1 KTFTPCMSSVTSVRA
16 AWVNSGNVNEGELL
30 SVEMSVPPTEGMLDF
45 GGSLSN
51 HARVV
56 RSNDSETPEE
66 TPENVIALEFCDSPK
81 LRT

>member
-1 KTFTPCMSSVTSVRA
+1 
-16 AWVNSGNVNEGELL
+16 
-30 SVEMSVPPTEGMLDF
+30 MSVPPMEGMLDF

-66 TPENVIALEFCDSPK
+66 TSENVIALEFCDSPK